1 MCLYLMVRLDWK
13 GFDLDA
19 MRTFSYD
26 IVSPDHRQTHEKGF
40 YHEETGLENVT
51 RAWYGW
57 CGEGE
62 PVRVTMLNFNLFR
75 VKIRTFFLKIEHG
88 LKILIFVLFH
98 FNSI

>member
-40 YHEETGLENVT
+40 YHEETGLENVA

-57 CGEGE
+57 CWEGE
-62 PVRVTMLNFNLFR
+62 PVRVTMLDFNLFR
-75 VKIRTFFLKIEHG
+75 VKLGLFFFKDRAWPENSDFC
-88 LKILIFVLFH
+88 FVSL
-98 FNSI
+98 